1 LAIGFDIEVELNPKP
16 GDQLYVKPFEGE
28 TPNCAPFML
37 LEQVIEKSFPA
48 LAGGLTLF
56 TVTVIA
62 AVLAH

>member
-1 LAIGFDIEVELNPKP
+1 
-16 GDQLYVKPFEGE
+16 
-28 TPNCAPFML
+28 ML
-37 LEQVIEKSFPA
+37 LVQVIEKSFPA